1 MAVSI
6 IAIVAFFGI
15 AILVS
20 KYAKKNDLPQ
30 QNKDFCTT
38 GDCSS
43 CGETAINCER
53 ERRLKDIVK
62 PIEYY
67 DDEELD
73 VYIGRSGDS
82 YTAEETEQFAYI
94 LHTMRT
100 DEVRGWASSL
110 EQRGI
115 NVPEELK
122 DEMIMMIEDEHS

>member
-1 MAVSI
+1 MSR
-6 IAIVAFFGI
+6 
-15 AILVS
+15 
-20 KYAKKNDLPQ
+20 YAKKNETAQ
-30 QNKDFCTT
+30 QNDGVCTT
-38 GDCSS
+38 GDCSLCS
-43 CGETAINCER
+43 ETAQDCER

-73 VYIGRSGDS
+73 DYIGRSGDS
-82 YTAEETEQFAYI
+82 YTTEETEQFAYI
-94 LHTMRT
+94 LHTMRP